1 MRFREILFIII
12 FGVLV
17 LVGVYFR
24 VKLEADL
31 REESVDKEMQTYYER
46 ADSLLFK
53 LTVAE
58 KKNDSL
64 RHVFDSLSQV
74 LDSLKNKN
82 VETKIIYRE
91 KYKNYSNPAIVSD
104 DSISK
109 YIAGRI
115 LQWDRYFDSIYS
127 K

>member
-1 MRFREILFIII
+1 MWREILFIII
-12 FGVLV
+12 FGGLV
-17 LVGVYFR
+17 IVGVYFR
-24 VKLEADL
+24 VKLETDL
-31 REESVDKEMQTYYER
+31 REESVEKEMQTYYKH

-53 LTVAE
+53 LKVAE
-58 KKNDSL
+58 HKNDSL
-64 RHVFDSLSQV
+64 RHVSDSLSQV
-74 LDSLKNKN
+74 LDSLENKN

-91 KYKNYSNPAIVSD
+91 KYKNYSNPAIVGN